1 MLDTILPEFQQFLI
15 NRDFASQKHAP
26 FYARWVS
33 KFIAFSNAKS
43 ELALEKR
50 IEIFIAQM
58 LKDKNTPD
66 WQIDQARDALKL
78 YLYHFNGN
86 DLAKVSP
93 AKIGLR
99 PVLDYPTIE
108 RDLRSSMRLKHYSY
122 KTERSYIGWARRF
135 YDYITNVKKKNTNDN
150 TLTSA
155 DVRDFLSNLSL
166 KHKVS
171 SSTQNQAFNA
181 LLFLFRDILKIE
193 LSDLKQTVR
202 AKRGQKLPVVLSH
215 DEVEQIFKQAVGKDL
230 LLLQLLY
237 GTGMRLMELARLRV
251 QDIDFSSNLIFLRS
265 GKGDKDRTTILPEV
279 VKTSLTEHLKEVK
292 IRHEKDLRDG
302 YGEVWLPFALE
313 RKYPNAAKEFGWQYA
328 FPSAKLSID
337 PACGKI
343 RRFHI
348 SEKTIQI
355 AMAEAV
361 KKANIIKHATVH
373 SLRHSFATH
382 LLMAGVNIRHIQE
395 LLGHSHVETTMIY
408 THVIRNISTVPQSPL
423 DQLYENN
430 RKNKNYE

>member
-1 MLDTILPEFQQFLI
+1 MLGTILPEFQQFLI
-15 NRDFASQKHAP
+15 AQDFASPGHAP

-33 KFIAFSNAKS
+33 KFISFSNAANK
-43 ELALEKR
+43 LDLEIR
-50 IEIFIAQM
+50 IEIFITHL
-58 LKDKNTPD
+58 LKDHNTPD
-66 WQIDQARDALKL
+66 WQIVQARNALKL

-86 DLAKVSP
+86 DLSKVSTV
-93 AKIGLR
+93 KKEFN
-99 PVLDYPTIE
+99 PVLDYPEIE
-108 RDLRSSMRLKHYSY
+108 RSLRSSMRIKHYAY
-122 KTERSYIGWARRF
+122 KTERSYIGWAKRF
-135 YDYITNVKKKNTNDN
+135 FDYTANVKGNNSNHKTM
-150 TLTSA
+150 TSA
-155 DVRDFLSNLSL
+155 EVRDFLSNLAL

-181 LLFLFRDILKIE
+181 LLFLFKEVLKIE
-193 LSDLKQTVR
+193 LHDLKQTVR

-215 DEVEQIFKQAVGKDL
+215 EEVAQIFEHSIGKDL

-237 GTGMRLMELARLRV
+237 GTGMRLMELARLRA
-251 QDIDFSSNLIFLRS
+251 QDIDFSSDLVFIRS
-265 GKGDKDRTTILPEV
+265 SKGDKDRTTILPEV
-279 VKTSLTEHLKEVK
+279 VKKSLREHLQEVK

-355 AMAEAV
+355 AMSETI

-408 THVIRNISTVPQSPL
+408 THVLRNITTVPQSPL
-423 DQLYENN
+423 DKLYENS
-430 RKNKNYE
+430 RKNKRYE